1 KSELNQ
7 IVHLIS
13 QHQRIGIYAGA
24 GCEDA
29 HDQLVAFAE
38 KLKAPVAHTSRA
50 KDFVEYDNPYN
61 MGMTGIFGNKAG
73 YHTVMDCDLLILLGT
88 DFAWAQYYPSHA
100 KILQIDIDP
109 THLGRRH
116 PITLG

>member
-1 KSELNQ
+1 MACQAALTKRGVAVVIVPANISAASAEAGLPFVPRQTDPDILPNKSELNQ
-7 IVHLIS
+7 IVQLIS

-50 KDFVEYDNPYN
+50 KDFVEYDNP
-61 MGMTGIFGNKAG
+61 
-73 YHTVMDCDLLILLGT
+73 
-88 DFAWAQYYPSHA
+88 
-100 KILQIDIDP
+100 
-109 THLGRRH
+109 
-116 PITLG
+116 

>member
-1 KSELNQ
+1 
-7 IVHLIS
+7 
-13 QHQRIGIYAGA
+13 
-24 GCEDA
+24 
-29 HDQLVAFAE
+29 
-38 KLKAPVAHTSRA
+38 
-50 KDFVEYDNPYN
+50 
-61 MGMTGIFGNKAG
+61 FGNKAG

-116 PITLG
+116 PITLGAVGKISSTLDALLPLLETRHERDFLDHCLALKHES